1 MKVVILAGGLGERL
15 RPITNYIPK
24 ALVPMNGVPMLKL
37 QMDFLFD
44 IGNRDFLIL
53 AGYRSDMVRA
63 YAEGLDFGEDAKI
76 EIIET
81 PESYSPAMRLLNAQ
95 KQIGNDFMIV
105 YCDNFVD
112 DSDSILAVTKS
123 SAECT
128 LLVEQRKIGNVSL
141 GSWSRYHLERSE
153 LQPYVDLGFIRVK
166 SEYFFNLLNQEKSLP
181 HTLSMISDSQK
192 LATVVT
198 TSKLLS
204 TSTIDRFNNQRS
216 HRKTLLIDRDG
227 ILNEKMP
234 SRVYL
239 TSFDQYKPI
248 VENRRF
254 LTKLCSRGI
263 DVVIATNQPGIATGE
278 LDEQFL
284 DNLHSRMIVE
294 LLLLGIPVIG
304 LYVCPHHWDDN
315 CECRKPKPGMLES
328 SITDYDLKK
337 ESLVYIGD
345 EEKDQI
351 AAHAC
356 GIEGIVIGQTDQYKR
371 DYFKAMPDSEERI
384 IEILSARD

>member
-37 QMDFLFD
+37 QMDFFCE
-44 IGNRDFLIL
+44 IGILDFIIL
-53 AGYRSDMVRA
+53 AGYRSDMVRS
-63 YAEGLDFGEDAKI
+63 YIEGLDFDHDANI
-76 EIIET
+76 EVIET
-81 PESYSPAMRLLNAQ
+81 PESYSPAMRLLNAE
-95 KQIGNDFMIV
+95 KKIGNDFMIV

-112 DSDSILAVTKS
+112 DSNSILAVIKS

-128 LLVEQRKIGNVSL
+128 MLVEKRKIGNVSRD
-141 GSWSRYHLERSE
+141 SYSRYHLERSE
-153 LQPYVDLGFIRVK
+153 LNPYVDLGFIRVT
-166 SEYFFNLLNQEKSLP
+166 SGYFFNLLNQEKSLP
-181 HTLSMISDSQK
+181 NTLSLISDSQK

-198 TSKLLS
+198 TSKLQS
-204 TSTIDRFNNQRS
+204 TSTLERFNNHRS

-227 ILNEKMP
+227 ILNKKMP

-239 TSFDQYKPI
+239 TTFDQYKPI
-248 VENRRF
+248 EDNRRF
-254 LTKLCSRGI
+254 LTKLCARGV
-263 DVVIATNQPGIATGE
+263 DVVIATNQPGIATGD
-278 LDEQFL
+278 LDLKFL

-315 CECRKPKPGMLES
+315 CDCRKPKPGMIES
-328 SITDYDLKK
+328 SITDYDLNR
-337 ESLVYIGD
+337 EILVYIGD

-356 GIEGIVIGQTDQYKR
+356 GIEGIVIGETDHHKK
-371 DYFKAMPDSEERI
+371 DYFKTLPDSEERI
-384 IEILSARD
+384 IKILFTRN